1 MPFWLC
7 VVPCGTSFRAKIHS
21 ARLPKT
27 LPGSL
32 PLLLPSV
39 SGIAAKETL
48 LGFPACAEPVPA
60 SPGWRDRDASAWPP
74 APSLPAISFAFLF
87 GIFPLLQSC
96 PVKVT
101 FWVTLP
107 NSGCAA
113 PQPGVILCDPQ
124 ADSSPHP
131 LHNVHLV
138 LAKAK
143 TLQSWKRK
151 IWKYLLDYSSGIPW
165 GVFTSYPFSRC
176 LGSVFQ

>member
-1 MPFWLC
+1 MRGSLWDFLQSKNPQC
-7 VVPCGTSFRAKIHS
+7 PAAKNT
-21 ARLPKT
+21 ARLP
-27 LPGSL
+27 SL
-32 PLLLPSV
+32 APS
-39 SGIAAKETL
+39 ICLRNCCKRNT
-48 LGFPACAEPVPA
+48 LGFPCL
-60 SPGWRDRDASAWPP
+60 SLPGWRDRGASAWPP

-87 GIFPLLQSC
+87 GIFPLFQSC

-107 NSGCAA
+107 NLGCAA
-113 PQPGVILCDPQ
+113 AQPGVVLCDPQ
-124 ADSSPHP
+124 AESSPHP

-143 TLQSWKRK
+143 TLQSWRRK
-151 IWKYLLDYSSGIPW
+151 IWKYLLDYSSDIPW